1 MRKTKCDDSDWGGGG
16 CCCCTIIVVGD
27 NVMHCSYVHN
37 ALMLNCEIYCP
48 CYESEVKA
56 FYQGGGV
63 KYDHIL
69 NRHFSYANR
78 CLSSTTNISRLQ
90 YEA

>member
-1 MRKTKCDDSDWGGGG
+1 MILIGGGG
-16 CCCCTIIVVGD
+16 VVVVALSLSSEITSCIV
-27 NVMHCSYVHN
+27 
-37 ALMLNCEIYCP
+37 LMLNCEIYCP

-56 FYQGGGV
+56 FYQGGGD

-78 CLSSTTNISRLQ
+78 CLSSITNISRLQ